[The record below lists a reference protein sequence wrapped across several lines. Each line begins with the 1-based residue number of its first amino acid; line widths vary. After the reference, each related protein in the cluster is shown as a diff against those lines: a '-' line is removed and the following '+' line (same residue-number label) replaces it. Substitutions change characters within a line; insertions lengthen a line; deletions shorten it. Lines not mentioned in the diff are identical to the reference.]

1 MCEDLIIWL
10 FDYLGRSEGAG
21 PKRRRSR
28 PILKTKNRDMLLK
41 EKLSRE
47 TGNRIHFYREG
58 MFWKLYNQSAFNF
71 SQRVKQYLLKKKY
84 VKELKE
90 SIVTMGF
97 PDVVLKENLE
107 RLKEYT
113 LSVNVSDKVVEV
125 ELKEELP
132 GYQEWFE
139 NVKEAEEVKEK
150 VQPIVV
156 TAMPDSEKEQILKDI
171 RDFPILQK
179 TPLEVQMFFIE
190 LQNRV
195 MKLGK

>member
-1 MCEDLIIWL
+1 
-10 FDYLGRSEGAG
+10 
-21 PKRRRSR
+21 
-28 PILKTKNRDMLLK
+28 MLLK

-84 VKELKE
+84 IKEVK
-90 SIVTMGF
+90 SWIVTMGF

-107 RLKEYT
+107 RLREYT
-113 LSVNVSDKVVEV
+113 LSVNVSEKVVEV
-125 ELKEELP
+125 ELKEGLP

-139 NVKEAEEVKEK
+139 EIKEEVKGVREVK
-150 VQPIVV
+150 EEGTVPVV
-156 TAMPDSEKEQILKDI
+156 GNEDEKERILKDI

-179 TPLEVQMFFIE
+179 TPLDVQMFFY
-190 LQNRV
+190 
-195 MKLGK
+195 

>member
-1 MCEDLIIWL
+1 
-10 FDYLGRSEGAG
+10 
-21 PKRRRSR
+21 
-28 PILKTKNRDMLLK
+28 MLLK

-47 TGNRIHFYREG
+47 TGNQIHFYREG

-84 VKELKE
+84 VKELKQP
-90 SIVTMGF
+90 IVTMGF

-113 LSVNVSDKVVEV
+113 LSVSVSDKVVEV
-125 ELKEELP
+125 VLKEELP
-132 GYQEWFE
+132 GYPEWFE
-139 NVKEAEEVKEK
+139 GVKEAEEIKEK
-150 VQPIVV
+150 VPAVIV
-156 TAMPDSEKEQILKDI
+156 APPDSEGEQILKDI

-195 MKLGK
+195 MKLVNK

>member
-1 MCEDLIIWL
+1 
-10 FDYLGRSEGAG
+10 
-21 PKRRRSR
+21 
-28 PILKTKNRDMLLK
+28 MLLK

-84 VKELKE
+84 VKELKGW
-90 SIVTMGF
+90 IVTMGF

-107 RLKEYT
+107 RLREYT
-113 LSVNVSDKVVEV
+113 LSVNVSEKVVEV

-139 NVKEAEEVKEK
+139 GVREEVKGLKGVREVK
-150 VQPIVV
+150 EEETVPVV
-156 TAMPDSEKEQILKDI
+156 GNEDEKEQILKDI

-195 MKLGK
+195 VKLGK

>member
-1 MCEDLIIWL
+1 MI
-10 FDYLGRSEGAG
+10 
-21 PKRRRSR
+21 
-28 PILKTKNRDMLLK
+28 LK

-84 VKELKE
+84 IKEVKCW
-90 SIVTMGF
+90 IVTMGF

-107 RLKEYT
+107 RLQEYT
-113 LSVNVSDKVVEV
+113 LSVNVSAKVVEV

-139 NVKEAEEVKEK
+139 EVKEDVK
-150 VQPIVV
+150 EVREVKEVGIVGGGENEV
-156 TAMPDSEKEQILKDI
+156 EKEQILKDI

-195 MKLGK
+195 VKLDK

>member
-1 MCEDLIIWL
+1 
-10 FDYLGRSEGAG
+10 
-21 PKRRRSR
+21 
-28 PILKTKNRDMLLK
+28 MLLK

-84 VKELKE
+84 IKEVK
-90 SIVTMGF
+90 SWIVTMGF

-107 RLKEYT
+107 RLREYT
-113 LSVNVSDKVVEV
+113 LSVNVSEKVVEV
-125 ELKEELP
+125 ELKEGLP

-139 NVKEAEEVKEK
+139 EIKEEVNGEREVKEEGT
-150 VQPIVV
+150 VPVV
-156 TAMPDSEKEQILKDI
+156 GNEDEKERILKDI

-179 TPLEVQMFFIE
+179 TPLDVQMFFIE

-195 MKLGK
+195 VKLDK

>member
-1 MCEDLIIWL
+1 
-10 FDYLGRSEGAG
+10 
-21 PKRRRSR
+21 
-28 PILKTKNRDMLLK
+28 MLLK

-84 VKELKE
+84 IKEVK
-90 SIVTMGF
+90 SWIVTMGF

-107 RLKEYT
+107 RLREYT
-113 LSVNVSDKVVEV
+113 LSVNVSEKVVEV
-125 ELKEELP
+125 ELKEGLP

-139 NVKEAEEVKEK
+139 EVKEEVKGVREVK
-150 VQPIVV
+150 EEGTVPVV
-156 TAMPDSEKEQILKDI
+156 GNEDEKERILKDI

-179 TPLEVQMFFIE
+179 TPLDVQMFFIE

-195 MKLGK
+195 VKLDK

>member
-1 MCEDLIIWL
+1 
-10 FDYLGRSEGAG
+10 
-21 PKRRRSR
+21 
-28 PILKTKNRDMLLK
+28 MLLK

-71 SQRVKQYLLKKKY
+71 SQRVNQYLLKKKY
-84 VKELKE
+84 IKEVK
-90 SIVTMGF
+90 SWIVTMGF

-107 RLKEYT
+107 RLREYT
-113 LSVNVSDKVVEV
+113 LSVNVSEKVVEV
-125 ELKEELP
+125 ELKEGLP

-139 NVKEAEEVKEK
+139 EIKEEVKGVREVK
-150 VQPIVV
+150 EEGTVPVV
-156 TAMPDSEKEQILKDI
+156 GNEDEKERILKDI

-179 TPLEVQMFFIE
+179 TPLDVQMFFIE

-195 MKLGK
+195 VKLDK

>member
-1 MCEDLIIWL
+1 
-10 FDYLGRSEGAG
+10 
-21 PKRRRSR
+21 
-28 PILKTKNRDMLLK
+28 MLLK

-84 VKELKE
+84 IKEVK
-90 SIVTMGF
+90 SWIVTMGF

-107 RLKEYT
+107 RLREYT
-113 LSVNVSDKVVEV
+113 LSVNVSEKIVEV
-125 ELKEELP
+125 ELKEGLP

-139 NVKEAEEVKEK
+139 EVKEEVKGVREVK
-150 VQPIVV
+150 EEGTVPVV
-156 TAMPDSEKEQILKDI
+156 GNEDEKERILKDI

-179 TPLEVQMFFIE
+179 TPLDVQMFFIE

-195 MKLGK
+195 VKLDK

>member
-1 MCEDLIIWL
+1 
-10 FDYLGRSEGAG
+10 
-21 PKRRRSR
+21 
-28 PILKTKNRDMLLK
+28 MLLK

-84 VKELKE
+84 IKEVK
-90 SIVTMGF
+90 SWIVTMGF

-107 RLKEYT
+107 RLREYT
-113 LSVNVSDKVVEV
+113 LSVNVSEKVVEV
-125 ELKEELP
+125 ELKEGLP
-132 GYQEWFE
+132 GYQGW
-139 NVKEAEEVKEK
+139 VEEVKEEVK
-150 VQPIVV
+150 GLREVKEEGTVPVV
-156 TAMPDSEKEQILKDI
+156 GNEDEKERILKDI

-179 TPLEVQMFFIE
+179 TPLDVQMFFIE

-195 MKLGK
+195 VKLDK

>member
-1 MCEDLIIWL
+1 
-10 FDYLGRSEGAG
+10 
-21 PKRRRSR
+21 
-28 PILKTKNRDMLLK
+28 MLLK

-84 VKELKE
+84 IKEVK
-90 SIVTMGF
+90 SWIVTMGF

-107 RLKEYT
+107 RLREYT
-113 LSVNVSDKVVEV
+113 LSVNVSEKVVEV
-125 ELKEELP
+125 ELKEGLP

-139 NVKEAEEVKEK
+139 EIKEEVKGVREVK
-150 VQPIVV
+150 EEGTVPVV
-156 TAMPDSEKEQILKDI
+156 GNEDEKERILKDI

-179 TPLEVQMFFIE
+179 TPLDVQMFFIE

-195 MKLGK
+195 VKLDK

>member
-1 MCEDLIIWL
+1 
-10 FDYLGRSEGAG
+10 
-21 PKRRRSR
+21 
-28 PILKTKNRDMLLK
+28 MLLK

-84 VKELKE
+84 IKEVK
-90 SIVTMGF
+90 SWIVTMGF

-107 RLKEYT
+107 RLREYT
-113 LSVNVSDKVVEV
+113 LSVNVSEKVVEV
-125 ELKEELP
+125 ELKEGLP
-132 GYQEWFE
+132 SYQEWFE
-139 NVKEAEEVKEK
+139 EIKEEVKGVREVK
-150 VQPIVV
+150 EEGTVPVV
-156 TAMPDSEKEQILKDI
+156 GNEDEKERILKDI

-179 TPLEVQMFFIE
+179 TPLDVQMFFIE

-195 MKLGK
+195 VKLDK

>member
-1 MCEDLIIWL
+1 
-10 FDYLGRSEGAG
+10 
-21 PKRRRSR
+21 
-28 PILKTKNRDMLLK
+28 MLLK

-84 VKELKE
+84 IKEVK
-90 SIVTMGF
+90 SWIVTMGF
-97 PDVVLKENLE
+97 PDAVLKENLE
-107 RLKEYT
+107 RLREYT
-113 LSVNVSDKVVEV
+113 LSVNVSEKVVEV
-125 ELKEELP
+125 ELKEGLP

-139 NVKEAEEVKEK
+139 EVKEEVKGVREVK
-150 VQPIVV
+150 EEGTVPVV
-156 TAMPDSEKEQILKDI
+156 GNEDEKERILKDI

-179 TPLEVQMFFIE
+179 TPLDVQMFFIE

-195 MKLGK
+195 VKLDK

>member
-1 MCEDLIIWL
+1 
-10 FDYLGRSEGAG
+10 
-21 PKRRRSR
+21 
-28 PILKTKNRDMLLK
+28 MLLK

-47 TGNRIHFYREG
+47 TGNQIHFYREG

-84 VKELKE
+84 IKEVK
-90 SIVTMGF
+90 SWIVTMGF

-107 RLKEYT
+107 RLREYT
-113 LSVNVSDKVVEV
+113 LSVNVSEKVVEV
-125 ELKEELP
+125 ELKEGLP

-139 NVKEAEEVKEK
+139 EVKEEVKGVREVK
-150 VQPIVV
+150 EEGTVPVV
-156 TAMPDSEKEQILKDI
+156 GNEDEKERILKDI

-179 TPLEVQMFFIE
+179 TPLDVQMFFIE

-195 MKLGK
+195 VKLDK

>member
-1 MCEDLIIWL
+1 
-10 FDYLGRSEGAG
+10 
-21 PKRRRSR
+21 
-28 PILKTKNRDMLLK
+28 MLLK

-71 SQRVKQYLLKKKY
+71 SQRVEQYLLKKKY
-84 VKELKE
+84 IKEVK
-90 SIVTMGF
+90 SWIVTMGF

-107 RLKEYT
+107 RLREYT
-113 LSVNVSDKVVEV
+113 LSVNVSEKVVEV
-125 ELKEELP
+125 ELKEGLP

-139 NVKEAEEVKEK
+139 EVKEEVKGVREVK
-150 VQPIVV
+150 EEGTVPVV
-156 TAMPDSEKEQILKDI
+156 GNEDEKERILKDI

-179 TPLEVQMFFIE
+179 TPLDVQMFFIE

-195 MKLGK
+195 VKLDK

>member
-1 MCEDLIIWL
+1 
-10 FDYLGRSEGAG
+10 
-21 PKRRRSR
+21 
-28 PILKTKNRDMLLK
+28 MLLK

-58 MFWKLYNQSAFNF
+58 MFWKLYNPSAFNF

-84 VKELKE
+84 IKEVK
-90 SIVTMGF
+90 SWIVTMGF

-107 RLKEYT
+107 RLREYT
-113 LSVNVSDKVVEV
+113 LSVNVSEKVVEV
-125 ELKEELP
+125 ELKEGLP

-139 NVKEAEEVKEK
+139 EIKEEVKGVREVK
-150 VQPIVV
+150 EEGTVPVV
-156 TAMPDSEKEQILKDI
+156 GNEDEKERILKDI

-179 TPLEVQMFFIE
+179 TPLDVQMFFIE

-195 MKLGK
+195 VKLDK

>member
-1 MCEDLIIWL
+1 
-10 FDYLGRSEGAG
+10 
-21 PKRRRSR
+21 
-28 PILKTKNRDMLLK
+28 MLLK

-47 TGNRIHFYREG
+47 KGNRIHFYREG

-84 VKELKE
+84 IKELKE
-90 SIVTMGF
+90 TIVTMGF
-97 PDVVLKENLE
+97 PDMVLKENLE
-107 RLKEYT
+107 RLEEYT
-113 LSVNVSDKVVEV
+113 VSVNISDKVVEV
-125 ELKEELP
+125 ELKEELS

-139 NVKEAEEVKEK
+139 GIKEAEEVKEK
-150 VQPIVV
+150 LPSEVPVKSQP
-156 TAMPDSEKEQILKDI
+156 DNEREQILKDI

-195 MKLGK
+195 VKLEK

>member
-1 MCEDLIIWL
+1 
-10 FDYLGRSEGAG
+10 
-21 PKRRRSR
+21 
-28 PILKTKNRDMLLK
+28 MLLK

-84 VKELKE
+84 IKEVK
-90 SIVTMGF
+90 SWIVTMGF
-97 PDVVLKENLE
+97 PDVVLQENLE
-107 RLKEYT
+107 RLREYT
-113 LSVNVSDKVVEV
+113 LSVNVSEKVVEV

-132 GYQEWFE
+132 GYPEWFE
-139 NVKEAEEVKEK
+139 GVKEEMKELKGEREKKEEEAVSE
-150 VQPIVV
+150 VGNEG
-156 TAMPDSEKEQILKDI
+156 EKEQILKDI

-195 MKLGK
+195 VKLAK

>member
-1 MCEDLIIWL
+1 
-10 FDYLGRSEGAG
+10 
-21 PKRRRSR
+21 
-28 PILKTKNRDMLLK
+28 MLLK
-41 EKLSRE
+41 EKLSKE

-84 VKELKE
+84 IKEMK
-90 SIVTMGF
+90 SWIVTMGF

-107 RLKEYT
+107 RLQEYT
-113 LSVNVSDKVVEV
+113 LSVDVSEKVVEV
-125 ELKEELP
+125 VLKEELP
-132 GYQEWFE
+132 GYQEWFDG
-139 NVKEAEEVKEK
+139 VKEEVKELK
-150 VQPIVV
+150 GIREVKEENTVPGVG
-156 TAMPDSEKEQILKDI
+156 SNGEKEQILKDI

-195 MKLGK
+195 VKLVK

>member
-1 MCEDLIIWL
+1 
-10 FDYLGRSEGAG
+10 
-21 PKRRRSR
+21 
-28 PILKTKNRDMLLK
+28 MLLK

-84 VKELKE
+84 VKEVK
-90 SIVTMGF
+90 SWIVTMGF

-107 RLKEYT
+107 RLQEYT
-113 LSVNVSDKVVEV
+113 LSVSVSEKVVEV
-125 ELKEELP
+125 ELKEELS

-139 NVKEAEEVKEK
+139 GVKEDVKELK
-150 VQPIVV
+150 DVREAKEEKTVSVPEGNG
-156 TAMPDSEKEQILKDI
+156 EKERILKDI

-195 MKLGK
+195 VKLVNK